1 MNILLVDD
9 DTELCQ
15 IIREFLEK
23 RNHTVTA
30 VTNGLKAL
38 LYLDDKIDLL
48 ISDIQMPG
56 ISGIELLRTTRERFP
71 KLPVIL
77 ITAHSSFDTPIA
89 ALRNQAYDYLQKPV
103 QLKELLEIINRINTF
118 RANHQT

>member
-9 DTELCQ
+9 DPNICLV
-15 IIREFLEK
+15 IREFLEK

-30 VTNGLKAL
+30 VSDGLKAL
-38 LYLDDKIDLL
+38 LYLDEKIDLL

-56 ISGIELLRTTRERFP
+56 ISGIELLRTTRDRFP

-77 ITAHSSFDTPIA
+77 ITAHSSFDTAIA
-89 ALRNQAYDYLQKPV
+89 ALRHQAYDYLQKPIKLQ
-103 QLKELLEIINRINTF
+103 QLLDVIDRLNQ
-118 RANHQT
+118 NHSSDKK